1 MTSRILMLIALLS
14 AFWIGV
20 VTTGLFDRHRGALVF
35 AGDPWGAGITGLLFV
50 GAYVAARRTGAR
62 SPGLPLVAGASWF
75 AYAGYEAY
83 ASRKWNIRVDL
94 FLIYPVLAIISVV
107 GLWGLPHRRMSNRE
121 HP

>member
-1 MTSRILMLIALLS
+1 
-14 AFWIGV
+14 
-20 VTTGLFDRHRGALVF
+20 
-35 AGDPWGAGITGLLFV
+35 
-50 GAYVAARRTGAR
+50 
-62 SPGLPLVAGASWF
+62 LVAGAAWF

-107 GLWGLPHRRMSNRE
+107 GVLGLRHRRMGSRE